1 MPSLR
6 DVCRWGAVVGATLIA
21 ATTVTLVGCASTGGS
36 SETAAAKPTVRYSL
50 DAPQQWPGDL
60 VVPLYG
66 GQSYRQVDVTING
79 QAAGR
84 YLLDTGANRPVI
96 DTGRANHLGLPDVG
110 GGTTTGIA
118 GAKATRF
125 RQAESIGLRADQD
138 PVSPFLLE
146 TPGTRMIAMNMR
158 QLAGPRGPQHAG
170 IVCFRT
176 LMSVPF
182 TFNSQART
190 LTLHRPND
198 FRPPDVSDP
207 SVTRVR
213 LRRFHGLPVVDA
225 SLKDEDGQAVPIRLI
240 LDTGMNTA
248 MSVPIGVLSKNPGV
262 AAVPV
267 SGAGISRG
275 IGGSLTSTNTWAR
288 STRVF
293 DLELR
298 NLPVAFEPM
307 PDAIDSADGL
317 PQGRLGMGV
326 LAHFELTF
334 DARRNWL
341 YARYLRPLEAGS
353 AENRGSTDEA
363 VAAAR

>member
-1 MPSLR
+1 MQNVKHR
-6 DVCRWGAVVGATLIA
+6 RRWAAGVGLVVAVVASA
-21 ATTVTLVGCASTGGS
+21 ALVGCAATRGA
-36 SETAAAKPTVRYSL
+36 TPAPTTPAVRYAL
-50 DAPQQWPGDL
+50 DAPQDWPGDL
-60 VVPLYG
+60 VVPLYRAG
-66 GQSYRQVDVTING
+66 PYRQVDVTING
-79 QAAGR
+79 RPTGR
-84 YLLDTGANRPVI
+84 FLLDTGANRPVI
-96 DTGRANHLGLPDVG
+96 DTGRANGLGLPDVG

-118 GAKATRF
+118 GQKQTRF
-125 RQAESIGLRADQD
+125 RQAEAIGLRADAH
-138 PVSPFLLE
+138 PETPFVLE
-146 TPGTRMIAMNMR
+146 TAGARMIAMNLR
-158 QLAGPRGPQHAG
+158 GLGGPSGLVHSG

-176 LMSVPF
+176 LMAVPF
-182 TFNSQART
+182 TFNARANT
-190 LTLHRPND
+190 LTLHRPED
-198 FRPPDVSDP
+198 FRPPDLNNP

-225 SLKDEDGQAVPIRLI
+225 ALKDENGTPVPIRLI

-248 MSVPIGVLSKNPGV
+248 MSVPIGVLRASPGI

-267 SGAGISRG
+267 SGTGVSRG
-275 IGGSLTSTNTWAR
+275 VGGSLRSTNTWAR

-317 PQGRLGMGV
+317 PQGRLGMAV

-341 YARYLRPLEAGS
+341 YARYLGSPDEPLASG
-353 AENRGSTDEA
+353 R
-363 VAAAR
+363 

>member
-1 MPSLR
+1 MSSLR
-6 DVCRWGAVVGATLIA
+6 EVRRWGTIFGLLVTAATL
-21 ATTVTLVGCASTGGS
+21 TGCASTAGIR
-36 SETAAAKPTVRYSL
+36 ETPTQPTVRYTL

-66 GQSYRQVDVTING
+66 TGAYRQVDVTVNG

-96 DTGRANHLGLPDVG
+96 DTGRANRLGLPDVG

-118 GAKATRF
+118 GAKQTRF
-125 RQAESIGLRADQD
+125 RQAESIGLRADTNHD
-138 PVSPFLLE
+138 SPFILD
-146 TPGTRMIAMNMR
+146 TPATRMIAMNMR
-158 QLAGPRGPQHAG
+158 QLSGPRAPNHAG

-190 LTLHRPND
+190 LTLHRPSD
-198 FRPPDVSDP
+198 FRPPDISDP

-225 SLKDEDGQAVPIRLI
+225 SLKDEDGNAVPIRLI

-248 MSVPIGVLSKNPGV
+248 MSVPIGVLNANPGV

-267 SGAGISRG
+267 SGAGVSRG
-275 IGGSLTSTNTWAR
+275 VGGSLASTNTWAR
-288 STRVF
+288 STKVF

-298 NLPVAFEPM
+298 NLPVAFEQM
-307 PDAIDSADGL
+307 PAAIDSADGL

-341 YARYLRPLEAGS
+341 YARYLSPPAAGS
-353 AENRGSTDEA
+353 AENASRTD
-363 VAAAR
+363 AAFATAR